1 MIVLVGVLTLAVVV
15 VAAFIRWRQRHFSYF
30 KRLGVPGPEP
40 SLLWGNI
47 REYHETDHH
56 KVLDMW
62 LETYGDTFGFY
73 DGDVPFIVTKDL
85 DFLEYVFVRNAKIFT
100 DRGVTLSM
108 EQNHPLLRHA
118 IVYAEGAKWRNIRK
132 AVAPGFTPAKL
143 KQIMVNLK
151 SGTDVFIGIV
161 SEHAD
166 AGQEVDTFQ
175 IYQRLTMDFVGRSAL
190 GVDRTFQLGP
200 EDPLALAA
208 KKVLQGIMRGPFHF
222 FCQSTTRFGA
232 LVKPLH
238 WINMLLGAYVAIA
251 MTDESRKV
259 IELRRKDPNLRKND
273 VLQSLLDAEYQEDS
287 GPPSNDTPESINRND
302 STTKG
307 RVMTPEE
314 VLVSACTLFVA
325 GYDTTSSALSFLTY
339 LLATHQDIQEKVRE
353 EVNEVFSSDGDLDYE
368 TLTRKLPYVNQV
380 INEALRLYPPVLTFV
395 TRKAVE
401 DFEYNGSKYK
411 AGTCVMSPTLQIH
424 RDARYWNDPLI
435 FNPERFSPENEK
447 SVPKMA
453 YQPFGMGPRNCLG
466 SRMAQMSLAYTV
478 ARLVHSFK
486 LQLGPSHKEGSLGIR
501 SRAMVASPST
511 GPWIIFRR
519 M

>member
-1 MIVLVGVLTLAVVV
+1 MILLVGVFTLAVVG
-15 VAAFIRWRQRHFSYF
+15 VAALIRWRQKHFSYF
-30 KRLGVPGPEP
+30 KRLGIPGPEP

-56 KVLDMW
+56 KVLDKW
-62 LETYGDTFGFY
+62 LEKYGDTFGFY

-85 DFLEYVFVRNAKIFT
+85 EFLECVFVRNAKNFT

-108 EQNHPLLRHA
+108 EQNHPLFRHA

-143 KQIMVNLK
+143 KQIMENLK
-151 SGTDVFIGIV
+151 SGTDVFTGIV

-175 IYQRLTMDFVGRSAL
+175 LYQRLTMDFVGRSAL

-222 FCQSTTRFGA
+222 LCQSTTRFGA

-251 MTDESRKV
+251 MTDESKKV
-259 IELRRKDPNLRKND
+259 IERRRKNPKLRKND
-273 VLQSLLDAEYQEDS
+273 VLQSLLDAEYHEDS
-287 GPPSNDTPESINRND
+287 VLPSNDYPEKITRND
-302 STTKG
+302 AVPKG
-307 RVMTPEE
+307 RVLTQEE
-314 VLVSACTLFVA
+314 VLVSACALFIA
-325 GYDTTSSALSFLTY
+325 GYDTSSSALSFLTY
-339 LLATHQDIQEKVRE
+339 LLAAHQDIQDKVRE
-353 EVNEVFSSDGDLDYE
+353 EVTEALSGNGDLDYE
-368 TLTRKLPYVNQV
+368 TLTRKLPYVGQV

-401 DFEYNGSKYK
+401 DFEYNGLKYK
-411 AGTCVMSPTLQIH
+411 AGTCFLSPTLQIH
-424 RDARYWNDPLI
+424 RDARYWTDPLI

-447 SVPKMA
+447 SIPKMA

-466 SRMAQMSLAYTV
+466 SRMAQMSLTYTV
-478 ARLVHSFK
+478 SRLVQCFK
-486 LQLGPSHKEGSLGIR
+486 LQLGPSHNEGTLGIR
-501 SRAMVASPST
+501 SRAMVATPST
-511 GPWIIFRR
+511 GPWIVFRR